1 MKKGQRAQLFL
12 TDDSTF
18 VRKIQETHAPDGRYV
33 DCKLILGI
41 AEEIFNLAMAAE
53 AKHIGSTSMGTESTP
68 AAEQEQHKQ
77 HGDSDLFK
85 GLSDI
90 IKRLSIEIAHSDD
103 VEMHSKAMSLL
114 KSLSSYSWEAKLVLS
129 LAAVALNY
137 GERLLLTELYLSNN
151 LPEPMAILKGM
162 ADIRQYSDMLKPRVN
177 ALNSLIKSILDLA
190 KCVVELKE
198 LLSES
203 SSLDVKASSV
213 ANDAIISATYWT
225 IRGAISSAY
234 ITQLNTKIGFET
246 MSTAELWEL
255 TALGHKMA
263 VMNDNLQNQLTFFR
277 KHIEEKKERDAYDTL
292 VFLTLV
298 QPKDNLEVLKGLLC
312 ANEEE
317 QPLYDASNKTMVK
330 LDVLRE
336 KTVLLLISE
345 LDIDK
350 DQDLVILSDIYKES
364 RMHETSAENHYE
376 VVWVPILDPSNKMT
390 PDMEKILEN
399 NRTAMQWYSV
409 NHPNKID
416 PIVIKLFR
424 EKFHY
429 HDQPILVVLDPQ
441 GMVVNTNAID
451 MIWIWANSG
460 FPFSQ
465 ASEEALWKD
474 GVSGLE
480 LIVNGFHHETE
491 NWVKEG
497 KYVVLYGGDDVDWI
511 RKFALTTREV
521 KRAGRIPLEILY
533 AGRSNQRKQD
543 MDNLIKLIWTEM
555 LSEVLGDVNMISL
568 FWNRIE
574 HMKRSKIRLGSSRVG
589 EDHDPV
595 LQGITKLL
603 SYDQNM
609 GRWASLFKGNE
620 LVLTG
625 YGNIMLDTMT
635 RCIDALKENANK
647 EFDVT
652 FKECFNRFQ
661 TVDTPPIRLIM
672 PCGYE
677 RNISVVLCIECSRVM
692 EKYILFSCDHDK

>member
-1 MKKGQRAQLFL
+1 M
-12 TDDSTF
+12 TDESTL
-18 VRKIQETHAPDGRYV
+18 VRNIQETHAPDGRNF
-33 DCKLILGI
+33 DCKPILEI

-53 AKHIGSTSMGTESTP
+53 VKHIGATSMDTEGTP
-68 AAEQEQHKQ
+68 AAEQEHER

-85 GLSDI
+85 GLSYI
-90 IKRLSIEIAHSDD
+90 IKKLSIEIVYPDD
-103 VEMHSKAMSLL
+103 VDVNSKTMSLL
-114 KSLSSYSWEAKLVLS
+114 NSLSSYSWEAKLVLS

-162 ADIRQYSDMLKPRVN
+162 ADIRQYSDMLKQRVD
-177 ALNSLIKSILDLA
+177 ALNSLIESILDLA
-190 KCVVELKE
+190 KCVVEFNE

-213 ANDAIISATYWT
+213 ATDAIILATFWT
-225 IRGAISSAY
+225 IRSAVSSAN
-234 ITQLNTKIGFET
+234 IAKQNTIIGFET
-246 MSTAELWEL
+246 IATSELWEL
-255 TALGHKMA
+255 SSLRYKMGS
-263 VMNDNLQNQLTFFR
+263 MKEHLQDQLTFLR
-277 KHIEEKKERDAYDTL
+277 NHVEEKKQRDAYAAL
-292 VFLTLV
+292 VFRTLL
-298 QPKDNLEVLKGLLC
+298 QPKDNLEVLKVLLC
-312 ANEEE
+312 PNEEE
-317 QPLYDASNKTMVK
+317 QLLYDASNKTT
-330 LDVLRE
+330 E

-350 DQDLVILSDIYKES
+350 VQDLVILSDIYEES

-376 VVWVPILDPSNKMT
+376 VVWVPILDPSNKIT

-399 NRTAMQWYSV
+399 NRTRMQWYSV

-416 PIVIKLFR
+416 PLVIKLIR
-424 EKFHY
+424 EQFHY
-429 HDQPILVVLDPQ
+429 HDQPILVVLDPE
-441 GMVVNTNAID
+441 GRVVNTNAID
-451 MIWIWANSG
+451 MIWIWGNSG

-480 LIVNGFHHETE
+480 LIVNGFHHKTE

-497 KYVVLYGGDDVDWI
+497 KYVFLYGGDDVEWI
-511 RKFALTTREV
+511 RKFFLTTDQA
-521 KRAGRIPLEILY
+521 KMAKHIPLEMLY
-533 AGRSNQRKQD
+533 AGRSNQRKRD
-543 MDNLIKLIWTEM
+543 MVNLINLILREG
-555 LSEVLGDVNMISL
+555 LGEILGDVNMISL

-574 HMKRSKIRLGSSRVG
+574 HMKRSKIRLGLGSSRVG
-589 EDHDPV
+589 EDQDPV

-635 RCIDALKENANK
+635 MCFEALEENANT
-647 EFDVT
+647 EFDIT
-652 FKECFNRFQ
+652 FKECFNRYQ
-661 TVDTPPIRLIM
+661 ISGIPPIRLVL

-677 RNISVVLCIECSRVM
+677 RNISVVSCVECSRIM
-692 EKYILFSCDHDK
+692 EKYILFSCNHDK